1 MVNVRRARQLEAL
14 LAALRG
20 ASRGSIAHLRAQIA
34 DGMGSD
40 LETRR
45 GRDSMLA
52 DLDRFAAAQLPSEN
66 PDFLAWLA
74 RTIPEY
80 EEWLTRIR
88 SRP

>member
-1 MVNVRRARQLEAL
+1 
-14 LAALRG
+14 
-20 ASRGSIAHLRAQIA
+20 LRAQIA
-34 DGMGSD
+34 GGMGSD

-52 DLDRFAAAQLPSEN
+52 DLDRFAAAQMSSEA
-66 PDFLAWLA
+66 PDFRTWLG

-80 EEWLTRIR
+80 EEWLARIK